1 MKKGFSGSMTGSALP
16 VLIITSGSDLGQLN
30 FKMRIRLISY
40 IKFVSVTPDTPL
52 TKKLATSG
60 AVHSVELVK
69 LKPFLPNTLWWLFKN
84 GFPFIWLFSRIQS
97 HLYSIHYAID
107 NPLVFISFECCVWKT
122 HWLVVRLTTLAVFKA
137 RRSLGLMY
145 L

>member
-69 LKPFLPNTLWWLFKN
+69 LKPFLPNTLW
-84 GFPFIWLFSRIQS
+84 
-97 HLYSIHYAID
+97 
-107 NPLVFISFECCVWKT
+107 
-122 HWLVVRLTTLAVFKA
+122 
-137 RRSLGLMY
+137 
-145 L
+145 